1 MFLLVQVMV
10 LCNMIINIKSYI
22 IKSTSTAL
30 FILSGVIWGQNYKIT
45 SSQITGGQAVSSSGQ
60 YSMSSTTTSQT
71 SFPTSS
77 DSFSVSQGMIG
88 VIQTVNTIPPEVYFS
103 IQDNTFNSGFPINVI
118 GVVKDLNG
126 IATANLH
133 LQKGGTLEEIILPM
147 VALNDSLYEV
157 SIHDSLVTVNNFRA
171 YVKGIDN
178 LENEGNSP
186 LFYPSIK
193 YGANELNTKI
203 ENSGYPNGIVSK
215 KWRMISFPGN
225 VSDSLIKNPKDE
237 GHVFYAWDNL
247 ENKWLLPESV
257 EPGKAYWFKHN
268 YDNTVPFSSDS
279 GTAVSLQ
286 KYKINLKKGW
296 NMIGSPFAFPVNV
309 ESDLSIVS
317 DLYFFGDSLDRDGWV
332 LKENIM
338 NPWAGYAIYTDS
350 EDASINLI
358 PFNEDDIQRNI
369 SRKSNEDEWLILI
382 NAETKLNV
390 DHSVMI
396 GRRNESLDEIDN
408 SDFPELPK
416 IENGL
421 SVALSHNDGNS
432 YEFSKDLRSTNT
444 QNGVWNISIKSKSNS
459 GDINFSL
466 NEIMSLPEGVVIS
479 VLDVQS
485 RHVYENI
492 LEEFIVINKNNNLGY
507 ELKVIIGEPSY
518 VQTKILELLT
528 IIPSEFVLDKNFPN
542 PFNPITKMYYT
553 LPKRSL
559 VSIKVYNMLGKEVV
573 TLLEKEQSFGK
584 YSISWNGQDNFGKQV
599 SSGVYFAEIRASDNR
614 RINKMLLMK

>member
-1 MFLLVQVMV
+1 MYNNSV
-10 LCNMIINIKSYI
+10 INNEDYSDSRSFQKPSILYI
-22 IKSTSTAL
+22 CGGNLSTSPYL
-30 FILSGVIWGQNYKIT
+30 DPLIDWRHKQGYVVNV
-45 SSQITGGQAVSSSGQ
+45 VSSNDAG
-60 YSMSSTTTSQT
+60 SSTTNIKNYISNAY
-71 SFPTSS
+71 
-77 DSFSVSQGMIG
+77 
-88 VIQTVNTIPPEVYFS
+88 NTWENPPEHVCFIGDADGSIYVSTYTVYGGNGWS
-103 IQDNTFNSGFPINVI
+103 TASGEGDFPY
-118 GVVKDLNG
+118 
-126 IATANLH
+126 
-133 LQKGGTLEEIILPM
+133 
-147 VALNDSLYEV
+147 SL
-157 SIHDSLVTVNNFRA
+157 L
-171 YVKGIDN
+171 
-178 LENEGNSP
+178 EGN
-186 LFYPSIK
+186 
-193 YGANELNTKI
+193 
-203 ENSGYPNGIVSK
+203 
-215 KWRMISFPGN
+215 
-225 VSDSLIKNPKDE
+225 D
-237 GHVFYAWDNL
+237 
-247 ENKWLLPESV
+247 LLPEVTLGRISIRSTT
-257 EPGKAYWFKHN
+257 ELITAINKIIGYEKN
-268 YDNTVPFSSDS
+268 YAND
-279 GTAVSLQ
+279 
-286 KYKINLKKGW
+286 
-296 NMIGSPFAFPVNV
+296 
-309 ESDLSIVS
+309 
-317 DLYFFGDSLDRDGWV
+317 
-332 LKENIM
+332 
-338 NPWAGYAIYTDS
+338 
-350 EDASINLI
+350 
-358 PFNEDDIQRNI
+358 
-369 SRKSNEDEWLILI
+369 DEWLILI

-421 SVALSHNDGNS
+421 SVAVSHNNGNS

-485 RHVYENI
+485 RHVYENT

-559 VSIKVYNMLGKEVV
+559 VSVKVYNMLGKEVV

-584 YSISWNGQDNFGKQV
+584 YSISWNGQNNFGKQV
-599 SSGVYFAEIRASDNR
+599 SSGVYFAEIRASGKR